1 MNCDSCHPATVP
13 SPVVLQNVRKR
24 SLSPAPVDVRNGE
37 PVPKMSRS
45 LPVPHDLPE
54 TEVQAIELLQ
64 ELVHR
69 QVPFD
74 TLWPVASRSPILV
87 NALDPSARA
96 LLQALQRGTS
106 LGMQQRAAFNAGL
119 QGAMAQSGLFEP
131 VG

>member
-1 MNCDSCHPATVP
+1 MNCDSCHPATAP
-13 SPVVLQNVRKR
+13 APAVLQNARKR

-37 PVPKMSRS
+37 PVPKISRS
-45 LPVPHDLPE
+45 LPVAHGLPD

-74 TLWPVASRSPILV
+74 TLWPVASRSAILV

-96 LLQALQRGTS
+96 LLQALQRGTP
-106 LGMQQRAAFNAGL
+106 LGMQQREAFNAGL

-131 VG
+131 AS